1 MKQQIGIRDIARLA
15 GVSVATVSR
24 VINTPE
30 KTTQKTR
37 DKVNKIIEEYN
48 YVPNILV
55 RDIYQKARNSIAIF
69 IRDIEISFFVELI
82 KELNNIAF
90 ENKYALIICN
100 TENNTEKEK
109 EYLKFCEGIRT
120 KGIIFTEGHTKQV
133 FSSPASNQTLVFHD
147 RYVSDKYSSVV
158 ANNRKGIKML
168 VDYLYN
174 LGHTKFAFVGDN
186 PLEISAQERK
196 QAFLDT
202 LEEKGITVPPE
213 YIIKGNWKA
222 RSGVD
227 ALDYVCTLS
236 DRPTAIVCAN
246 DTIARGFI
254 VRANKMGLKV
264 PRDFSVVGFD
274 GYTPEYFYPRI
285 TTVKQDVKKIAK
297 NLFDCVTLPPDAK
310 PKHIMLDVKMII
322 GDSCHRIS

>member
-1 MKQQIGIRDIARLA
+1 MKQHIGIRDIAKFA

-30 KTTQKTR
+30 KTTKETR
-37 DKVNKIIEEYN
+37 DKVNKIIKEYN

-55 RDIYQKARNSIAIF
+55 RDIYQQTSNSIAIF
-69 IRDIEISFFVELI
+69 TLDIEISFFVELI

-90 ENKYALIICN
+90 DNKYALIICN
-100 TENNTEKEK
+100 TENNPEKEK

-120 KGIIFTEGHTKQV
+120 RGIIFTEGYSKEV
-133 FSSPASNQTLVFHD
+133 FSSPAANQNLVFHD
-147 RYVSDKYSSVV
+147 RYVGDKYSSVV
-158 ANNRKGIKML
+158 ANNKKGIKML

-174 LGHTKFAFVGDN
+174 LGHTKFAFIGDN
-186 PLEISAQERK
+186 TAISAQERK
-196 QAFLDT
+196 QAFLET
-202 LEEKGITVPPE
+202 LIEKDITVSPE
-213 YIIKGNWKA
+213 YIVNGDWKA

-227 ALDYVCTLS
+227 ALDYICTLS

-254 VRANKMGLKV
+254 MRANKMGLKV

-285 TTVKQDVKKIAK
+285 TTVKQDVKKIAQ
-297 NLFDCVTLPPDAK
+297 NLFDCVTLEQNAQPR
-310 PKHIMLDVKMII
+310 HIMLDVEMVI

>member
-1 MKQQIGIRDIARLA
+1 MNQHVGIRDIAKFA

-30 KTTQKTR
+30 KATKKTR
-37 DKVNKIIEEYN
+37 DKVNKIINEYN

-55 RDIYQKARNSIAIF
+55 RDIYKQTSNTIAIF
-69 IRDIEISFFVELI
+69 TLDIEISFFVELI

-90 ENKYALIICN
+90 TNKYTLIICN
-100 TENNTEKEK
+100 TENNPEKEM

-120 KGIIFTEGHTKQV
+120 RGIIFTEGYSKEI
-133 FSSPASNQTLVFHD
+133 FSSPAANQNLVFHD

-158 ANNRKGIKML
+158 ANNKKGIKML

-174 LGHTKFAFVGDN
+174 LGHTKFAFIGENDA
-186 PLEISAQERK
+186 ISSQQRK
-196 QAFLDT
+196 QAFLET
-202 LEEKGITVPPE
+202 LKEKDIIVSPE
-213 YIIKGNWKA
+213 YIIKGDWKA

-227 ALDYVCTLS
+227 ALDYICTLS

-254 VRANKMGLKV
+254 LRANKMGLKV

-285 TTVKQDVKKIAK
+285 TTVKQDVKKIAQ
-297 NLFDCVTLPPDAK
+297 NLFDCVILPADAES
-310 PKHIMLDVKMII
+310 KHIMLDVEMVI